1 MHADAPGD
9 GGALL
14 AAVLLTAGLVI
25 GLVAGLGADLGHVVA
40 HAGTP
45 GQTLVVIAQA
55 LQR

>member
-14 AAVLLTAGLVI
+14 AAVLLAAGLVV
-25 GLVAGLGADLGHVVA
+25 GFVAGLGADLSHVVA

-45 GQTLVVIAQA
+45 GQTLVVIAQG
-55 LQR
+55 

>member
-14 AAVLLTAGLVI
+14 AAALLAVWLI
-25 GLVAGLGADLGHVVA
+25 AGLGAYLGHVVA

-45 GQTLVVIAQA
+45 GQALIVVAQG
-55 LQR
+55 